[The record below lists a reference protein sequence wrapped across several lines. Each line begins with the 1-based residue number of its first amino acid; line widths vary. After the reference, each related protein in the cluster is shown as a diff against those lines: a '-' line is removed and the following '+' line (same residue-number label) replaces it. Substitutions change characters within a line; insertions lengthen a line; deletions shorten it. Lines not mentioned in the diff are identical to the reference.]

1 MPQVLLGACM
11 WALVGMG
18 RGGPDRPPA
27 AVQWRQLAVPP
38 RQPEVAR
45 EGLAGVAPPAL
56 TVRFAGD
63 RHGCEQIPL
72 VVSLVMAALYFST
85 ADLCFTG
92 SFSSHTF
99 SSKSLPAKNWSAILM
114 WHLITAAVSL
124 PSSLPTLSA
133 HFS

>member
-1 MPQVLLGACM
+1 M
-11 WALVGMG
+11 
-18 RGGPDRPPA
+18 
-27 AVQWRQLAVPP
+27 
-38 RQPEVAR
+38 
-45 EGLAGVAPPAL
+45 
-56 TVRFAGD
+56 RFAGD

-133 HFS
+133 HFSWSPVCGTQPASSPEASISMAPIVESQ